1 MFFKNVR
8 NAVRGVN
15 KLKEIRPP
23 LKALLFA
30 EGGDMLVN
38 IARGLKSITIR
49 TGWRDYKAGEKVLLC
64 CPYASFCV
72 WAKLSEVRHTTFED
86 ISLKEMMDDGFG
98 SLKSMMDGLSNFYP
112 DIKETDRATV
122 IRWDEVEGAAFDNP
136 DLVRLIRINKVR
148 Y

>member
-8 NAVRGVN
+8 NAVRDVN
-15 KLKEIRPP
+15 MLKEVRPP

-38 IARGLKSITIR
+38 IARGLKFITIL
-49 TGWRDYKAGEKVLLC
+49 TGWRDSKAGQKVLLC

-72 WAKLSEVRHTTFED
+72 WAKLSEVRHTAFED
-86 ISLKEMMDDGFG
+86 ISFKEMMDDGFG
-98 SLKSMMDGLSNFYP
+98 SLRSMMDGLSNFYP
-112 DIKETDRATV
+112 DVKETDKATV
-122 IRWDEVEGAAFDNP
+122 IRWDEVEGAAVNNP
-136 DLVRLIRINKVR
+136 DLIRLIRINKAK